1 MGEGAFVSHLIYV
14 ETNSRPTWVKVYV
27 SGLVMINRV
36 DLLRGLPM
44 KIVSIFRDGPL
55 KRTFSINQF

>member
-1 MGEGAFVSHLIYV
+1 MGEETFVSHLIYAK
-14 ETNSRPTWVKVYV
+14 TNSGLTQVYV
-27 SGLVMINRV
+27 NMLVMINRV

-44 KIVSIFRDGPL
+44 KIASIFRDEPL

>member
-36 DLLRGLPM
+36 DLLRGLPT
-44 KIVSIFRDGPL
+44 KIASIFRDGPL